1 MIHVIAVCIAVWP
14 CALCPAS
21 TITIRSS
28 IISLCQIFFLFIFV
42 LFDYEK
48 LHQWCRSLVRK
59 FAITRKHAT
68 KIQHERDLWQART
81 SQAATHIA
89 IKETSAGFLDL
100 TRQQVLNQIR
110 SPTFFLS
117 EGRICYHSTI

>member
-1 MIHVIAVCIAVWP
+1 
-14 CALCPAS
+14 
-21 TITIRSS
+21 
-28 IISLCQIFFLFIFV
+28 V

-117 EGRICYHSTI
+117 EGRICYHSTIWGPDILRNVIALGYVAFYQITNLS